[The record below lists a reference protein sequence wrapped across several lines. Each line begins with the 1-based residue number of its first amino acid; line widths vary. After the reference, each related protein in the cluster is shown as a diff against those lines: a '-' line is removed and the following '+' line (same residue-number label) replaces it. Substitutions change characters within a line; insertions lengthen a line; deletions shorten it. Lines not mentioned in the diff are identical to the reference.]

1 MIKDNSLK
9 SLTKIKFK
17 LLIKNFSAISGSL
30 IAVLFSILFRYT
42 LSDSMFNGQ
51 RGQFILMMTVLFNAV
66 MSSIMMISIPMA
78 EEKEKKSLKL
88 LVSSA
93 ITPSEYLIATLTPSF
108 IVIMGTNLVLPLL
121 SDVRMEAYFYFQY
134 IIITFMMTV
143 ISMIIGLLIGILCK
157 KVSDTSYF
165 VTPVILPLILI
176 PQLGTLS
183 EIFKNISDFIYTG
196 VLLKML
202 MKVVINQSINFS
214 VRSVFV
220 IIIELIVLVN
230 LFSYLYNKKGLKIN
244 EY

>member
-1 MIKDNSLK
+1 MMKNSSLK
-9 SLTKIKFK
+9 SLTKVKFK

-30 IAVLFSILFRYT
+30 IAILFSILFRYT

-51 RGQFILMMTVLFNAV
+51 RGQFILMMTVLFNSV
-66 MSSIMMISIPMA
+66 MSSIMMISLPMA

-93 ITPSEYLIATLTPSF
+93 ISPSEYLIATLTPSF

-121 SDVRMEAYFYFQY
+121 SDVRMEVYFYFQY
-134 IIITFMMTV
+134 IVITFIMTV

-165 VTPVILPLILI
+165 VTPIILPLILI
-176 PQLGTLS
+176 PQFGTLNDT
-183 EIFKNISDFIYTG
+183 FKSISDFIYTG

-202 MKVVINQSINFS
+202 MNVVINQSIDFS
-214 VRSVFV
+214 IKSVFIV
-220 IIIELIVLVN
+220 IVELIVLVN